1 MKSNLA
7 TSRLFRQSAVPVES
21 LRDLTSVFGM
31 GTGVALSPWSPVF
44 NVSALKLISGAA
56 DQDILKL
63 IDYKD
68 PDMNLK
74 TRKGSR
80 VGGSSSGKLKKLLEG
95 STIVDLLTLLTLGL
109 NFQILRQSASGYNS
123 SVFQVPGSIEMVAA
137 QLSFLVIAIYVIE
150 AIIDSAGE

>member
-1 MKSNLA
+1 MKSSLA

-31 GTGVALSPWSPVF
+31 GTGVALSPWSPVC
-44 NVSALKLISGAA
+44 NMSALKLISGAA

-63 IDYKD
+63 VDYKD
-68 PDMNLK
+68 SGMNLK
-74 TRKGSR
+74 TRKGSI
-80 VGGSSSGKLKKLLEG
+80 GHDSSGGKLKKLLEG